1 MSWNIEYIP
10 EAEDDLDRLDGS
22 QRNIVLKGISKV
34 AQNPLPADEGGYGK
48 PLGNKHGNNLSGL
61 LKIKFLKLGIRIV
74 YDLKR
79 DEKGMRII
87 IIGVRADDDVYE
99 VAQKRIKKYNQGP
112 LLEIL

>member
-1 MSWNIEYIP
+1 MSWIIEYIP

-22 QRNIVLKGISKV
+22 QRNIVLKGINKV
-34 AQNPLPADEGGYGK
+34 AKNPLPADEGGYGK

-87 IIGVRADDDVYE
+87 IIGIRSD
-99 VAQKRIKKYNQGP
+99 N
-112 LLEIL
+112 